1 MAQKT
6 KADLARALK
15 ELVDE
20 KPLAQIT
27 VTEVASRAGINRQ
40 TFYYHFKDI
49 YDLIGW
55 IYQTEALEAVEG
67 YVMLDAWQQGML
79 RFLEYIRENRS
90 FCLRTYQAVDTR
102 QFEDFVF
109 RFAKRLLGQV
119 MAEVAQQ
126 QPLAPKE
133 DQEVLVCF
141 YSCGF
146 VGMVRQWLEAGAEEA
161 PEELVERLSVILEG
175 HFAQGLER
183 LFARRSKDVF
193 Y

>member
-6 KADLARALK
+6 KTSLAKAFKALV
-15 ELVDE
+15 LE

-27 VTEVASRAGINRQ
+27 VAEVAARCGINRQ

-49 YDLIGW
+49 YELIGW

-67 YVMLDAWQQGML
+67 YISSTAWQQGML
-79 RFLEYIRENRS
+79 RFLAYIQENRT
-90 FCLRTYQAVDTR
+90 FCLRTYQAVDRR
-102 QFEDFVF
+102 QFEDFVLA
-109 RFAKRLLGQV
+109 FAQKLLGQV
-119 MAEVAQQ
+119 MAEVAEQ
-126 QPLAPKE
+126 QPLAPKQ
-133 DQEVLVCF
+133 DQDMLVYF

-146 VGMVRQWLEAGAEEA
+146 VGLVTKWLEAGAVEA
-161 PEELVERLSVILEG
+161 PDELVNRLSVILEG

-183 LFARRSKDVF
+183 LFARRSRGML

>member
-1 MAQKT
+1 
-6 KADLARALK
+6 
-15 ELVDE
+15 
-20 KPLAQIT
+20 
-27 VTEVASRAGINRQ
+27 
-40 TFYYHFKDI
+40 
-49 YDLIGW
+49 
-55 IYQTEALEAVEG
+55 
-67 YVMLDAWQQGML
+67 
-79 RFLEYIRENRS
+79 
-90 FCLRTYQAVDTR
+90 
-102 QFEDFVF
+102 
-109 RFAKRLLGQV
+109 